1 MQWRMLARRCP
12 NGSMTI
18 VGDFGQASRPGS
30 AQTWEEVLR
39 HIPSH
44 DEPRRVT
51 LTVNYR
57 TPAEIMDL
65 ANRLLAV
72 AASGVEPTQAV
83 RRTGL
88 PPRFA
93 RVTDLVDGAVSAAR
107 EALASDGTVAVIAP
121 FDLHPA
127 ITDAL
132 ADVGAVSD
140 TPDALD
146 APIGVLVP
154 TDAKGLEFDHV
165 IVVEPARLV
174 HPDSAG
180 LRLLY
185 VTLTRATRT
194 LTVVHADALPEAL
207 AP

>member
-1 MQWRMLARRCP
+1 MLARRCP
-12 NGSMTI
+12 SGSMTV
-18 VGDFGQASRPGS
+18 VGDFGQASRPGAARS
-30 AQTWEEVLR
+30 WDEVLEHLPR
-39 HIPSH
+39 H

-72 AASGVEPTQAV
+72 AATGVEPTSAV
-83 RRTGL
+83 RRTGE
-88 PPRFA
+88 PPRFT
-93 RVTDLVDGAVSAAR
+93 RVTDLVAGAADAAR
-107 EALASDGTVAVIAP
+107 EALAAGGTVAVIAP
-121 FDLHPA
+121 LDLHPA
-127 ITDAL
+127 VTAAL
-132 ADVGAVSD
+132 ADAGAVSD
-140 TPDALD
+140 SPEALD
-146 APIGVLVP
+146 APVGVLVP

-174 HPDSAG
+174 QPDSAG

-194 LTVVHADALPEAL
+194 LTVVHADGLPEAL

>member
-1 MQWRMLARRCP
+1 
-12 NGSMTI
+12 MTV
-18 VGDFGQASRPGS
+18 VGDFGQASRPGAARS
-30 AQTWEEVLR
+30 WDEVLE
-39 HIPSH
+39 HLPSH

-72 AASGVEPTQAV
+72 AASGVEPTRAV
-83 RRTGL
+83 RRTGE
-88 PPRFA
+88 PPRFTRA
-93 RVTDLVDGAVSAAR
+93 IDLVAGADDAAR
-107 EALASDGTVAVIAP
+107 EALAVGGTVAVIAP
-121 FDLHPA
+121 LDLHPA
-127 ITDAL
+127 ITAALEDA
-132 ADVGAVSD
+132 GAVSD

-165 IVVEPARLV
+165 VVVEPARLV
-174 HPDSAG
+174 QPDSAG

-194 LTVVHADALPEAL
+194 LTVVHADGLPEAL